1 MGRVPVELGVGVWQY
16 QTPLWQTNCLL
27 ALVGGEAVLC
37 DPSYTRDELESLR
50 DEVEQQG
57 VSAVHVLVTHADYD
71 HVCGLG
77 SFPGATAVAVEGT
90 ASRVEDGS
98 AGEALAAAG
107 KEWGIAWRLEGVRI
121 DRTVDVGEVQLGAFP
136 VDVVDAPSHGR
147 EGAAFVLPDQGILFA
162 GDHLSP
168 ITIPLLAGSLQAA
181 VAANEALLD
190 ALDRHEL
197 RWIVPGHGRVLSP
210 AEAREIGQ
218 ADLAYLQSLQR
229 SAREAVERR
238 LAPGDALLHVYAVEP
253 PRPDTDDF
261 AVYGIR
267 AGNARLAL
275 EEAGR

>member
-1 MGRVPVELGVGVWQY
+1 MARVSVDLGVGVRQY

-27 ALVGGEAVLC
+27 VLAGDEAVLC
-37 DPSYTRDELESLR
+37 DPSYTQEELESLR
-50 DEVEQQG
+50 AEVENERA
-57 VSAVHVLVTHADYD
+57 SAVHVLVTHADYD

-77 SFPGATAVAVEGT
+77 SFPGATVVAVAGT

-98 AGEALAAAG
+98 AGDGLAAAG
-107 KEWGIAWRLEGVRI
+107 EEWGIAWSLDGRI

-218 ADLAYLQSLQR
+218 ADLEYLQSLQR

-238 LAPGDALLHVYAVEP
+238 LAPGNALLHVYAVEP

-267 AGNARLAL
+267 GGNARLAL